1 MRAGIQSKGLS
12 MRISFVVPVL
22 LVCSAAYAAE
32 TEVIPEKVV
41 PATLTVEQ
49 PDNPKGS
56 KPDAP
61 IIQSVSA
68 RVDVRLPNGQTFDI
82 VPDFHFI
89 APKGNA
95 IVIHR
100 EVVDSNA
107 PSQVHIN
114 PAGVITTPPEAQK
127 QGAVVS
133 GGWRCG
139 PPQYHVTIKAVIM
152 DSDGNRSNE
161 VKYTVHCNGG

>member
-1 MRAGIQSKGLS
+1 MRA
-12 MRISFVVPVL
+12 FVVVSAVL
-22 LVCSAAYAAE
+22 ACSAAAIAAE
-32 TEVIPEKVV
+32 TVVV
-41 PATLTVEQ
+41 PDKVQNATLSVEQ

-61 IIQSVSA
+61 LIQSVSA
-68 RVDVRLPNGQTFDI
+68 RADVLLPNGTRLDI

-95 IVIHR
+95 VLLHR
-100 EVVDSNA
+100 EVIETSA
-107 PSQVHIN
+107 PSSVHIN
-114 PAGVITTPPEAQK
+114 PASVITTPAEAQK
-127 QGAVVS
+127 RGAVIS

-139 PPQYHVTIKAVIM
+139 PSPYYVTAKAFIM

-161 VKYTVHCNGG
+161 VRYTVHCNGG

>member
-1 MRAGIQSKGLS
+1 MGLS
-12 MRISFVVPVL
+12 MRISFVIPAL
-22 LVCSAAYAAE
+22 LACTAAYAAE
-32 TEVIPEKVV
+32 TEVVPQKVV
-41 PATLTVEQ
+41 TATLTVEQ

-68 RVDVRLPNGQTFDI
+68 RTDVRLPNGQVFDI
-82 VPDFHFI
+82 VPDFHFV

-100 EVVDSNA
+100 EVIDSNA
-107 PSQVHIN
+107 PSEVHLN
-114 PAGVITTPPEAQK
+114 PAGVITTPAEAQK

-152 DSDGNRSNE
+152 DADGDRSNE

>member
-1 MRAGIQSKGLS
+1 
-12 MRISFVVPVL
+12 MRISIVIPAL

-32 TEVIPEKVV
+32 TQVIPDKVP
-41 PATLTVEQ
+41 PATLSVEQ
-49 PDNPKGS
+49 PADPKGS

-61 IIQSVSA
+61 IIQSISA
-68 RVDVRLPNGQTFDI
+68 RTDVRLPNGLMFDI
-82 VPDFHFI
+82 VPDFHFVS
-89 APKGNA
+89 PKGNA

-107 PSQVHIN
+107 PAQVHLN
-114 PAGVITTPPEAQK
+114 PAEVITTPPDAQK
-127 QGAVVS
+127 RGAVVS

-139 PPQYHVTIKAVIM
+139 PAQYYVTVKAVIM
-152 DSDGNRSNE
+152 DADGDRSNE